1 VGRRL
6 AQADNA
12 YPILVFWIRVSMNQ
26 HEAFPAND
34 ADGVVSVFAVFES
47 VINDDAKPIVQN
59 LQGNRVKGS
68 KLRQGLLF

>member
-1 VGRRL
+1 
-6 AQADNA
+6 
-12 YPILVFWIRVSMNQ
+12 MNQ